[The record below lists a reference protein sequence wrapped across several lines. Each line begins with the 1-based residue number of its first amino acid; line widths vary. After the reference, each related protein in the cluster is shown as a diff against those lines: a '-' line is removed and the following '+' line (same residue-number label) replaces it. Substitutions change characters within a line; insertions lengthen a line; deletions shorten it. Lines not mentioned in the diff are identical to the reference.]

1 MRKPVTAEQFEA
13 FIKRVFPKG
22 YIVNEFEYEDKMYC
36 EHAGFFHDD
45 NESLE
50 FHDDDVDVD
59 SLEFHDDILLKV
71 WLTDDEIMTITCM
84 WNVHCLDL
92 GEIQKRLDNII
103 SETIPHMIL
112 FPNSK
117 APDVS
122 NIKKGGLYHEFVY
135 LVPLV
140 HRTKRA

>member
-22 YIVNEFEYEDKMYC
+22 YIVNEFEYEEKMYC
-36 EHAGFFHDD
+36 EHAGFFYDD
-45 NESLE
+45 N
-50 FHDDDVDVD
+50 D

-122 NIKKGGLYHEFVY
+122 KIKKGGLYHEFVY
-135 LVPLV
+135 LVPLE

>member
-1 MRKPVTAEQFEA
+1 MRKPVTVEQFEA

-36 EHAGFFHDD
+36 EHAGFFYDNDD
-45 NESLE
+45 SLE
-50 FHDDDVDVD
+50 LHDDDVETLVY
-59 SLEFHDDILLKV
+59 HDDILLKV

-92 GEIQKRLDNII
+92 GEIQKRLDQII

-112 FPNSK
+112 NPTTQ

-122 NIKKGGLYHEFVY
+122 KIKKGGLYHEFVY
-135 LVPLV
+135 VVPFE